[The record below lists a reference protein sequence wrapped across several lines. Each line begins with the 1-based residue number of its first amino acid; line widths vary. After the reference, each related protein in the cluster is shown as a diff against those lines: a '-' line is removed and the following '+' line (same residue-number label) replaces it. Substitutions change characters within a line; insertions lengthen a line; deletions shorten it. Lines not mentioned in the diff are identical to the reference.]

1 MNESA
6 EQLEELQDL
15 VLAAFRTAA
24 QQQKPEWYRMH
35 GCVLKNRLLNQ
46 TNRSF
51 DERDYGADNF
61 SALIQRFD
69 ALLEVDHS
77 VTPYLVE
84 LRESF
89 RSGIESEELAET
101 TVRTQRIRADL
112 WHAIV
117 DYSSGRS
124 WIWDESRGLAVD
136 AQSADMTADALRMP
150 TLTES
155 DLREWRSEF
164 AKFSSERMSETEF
177 EDLEGWVRDGLG
189 TDALPGR
196 LRGPWNGWMKSQ
208 VHQRLVAFFEEHEIE
223 PPKNVLASQESH
235 QPPVEL
241 RSYISKCIALMN
253 EDELRELRIPADV
266 AMRAHR

>member
-1 MNESA
+1 MNENA
-6 EQLEELQDL
+6 EQLEELRDL

-24 QQQKPEWYRMH
+24 QQQKPEWYRMQ

-89 RSGIESEELAET
+89 RSGIEAEELAET
-101 TVRTQRIRADL
+101 TERTERIRADL

-117 DYSSGRS
+117 DYSSGRN
-124 WIWDESRGLAVD
+124 WVWDKARGLAVD
-136 AQSADMTADALRMP
+136 EQSADVAADALRIP
-150 TLTES
+150 TLNES
-155 DLREWRSEF
+155 DLQQWRTTFADSASEQV
-164 AKFSSERMSETEF
+164 TEVEL
-177 EDLEGWVRDGLG
+177 EDLGNWMRASLG
-189 TDALPGR
+189 TDALPRR
-196 LRGPWNGWMKSQ
+196 LRGPWNGWMKRQ
-208 VHQRLVAFFEEHEIE
+208 VRQRLLAFFEEHEIE
-223 PPKNVLASQESH
+223 PPNDLLASQEPR
-235 QPPVEL
+235 QLPVEL
-241 RSYISKCIALMN
+241 RSYISRCIALMN